1 MKQKLVS
8 ILVNR
13 AKYDNRM
20 SASESKAQGS
30 RFKQS
35 VKEDN
40 VFLIP
45 NCENNAKV
53 ESQKVRLRK
62 LSIDIL

>member
-8 ILVNR
+8 ILVNK

-40 VFLIP
+40 VFHNP
-45 NCENNAKV
+45 KCENNAKV
-53 ESQKVRLRK
+53 VSPKVRLQ
-62 LSIDIL
+62 